1 MLSIILSGCL
11 IAHPG
16 QCRDFKI
23 PVDFQMP
30 AKYCTMAA
38 QPVVAQWSAEHPQWE
53 IKSWKCQP
61 STLNDL

>member
-11 IAHPG
+11 IAHPE

-23 PVDFQMP
+23 QTDFQMP
-30 AKYCTMAA
+30 TKYCTMAA
-38 QPVVAQWSAEHPQWE
+38 QPVVAQWSADHPQWE

-61 STLNDL
+61 SSLDDT

>member
-23 PVDFQMP
+23 PVDFLMP
-30 AKYCTMAA
+30 SKYCTMAA

-61 STLNDL
+61 STLHDL